1 MKATRTGV
9 QILGIII
16 LIEII
21 IYCIFI
27 LPGEIRK
34 EKEGKAITQIKTRIE
49 TKVNNRQN
57 KINDIV
63 NKK

>member
-34 EKEGKAITQIKTRIE
+34 EKEGKAITQIKTGIE